1 MNQDFTKLPKNLPRP
16 TKDGSTRHLLGKQ
29 IPDIIL
35 DSTKDSL
42 FDFSSIKQ
50 KYAILY
56 FFPKMIMPGKSP
68 PSGWNDVPGARG
80 CTPQNISFSEN
91 NSILEKYDA
100 MSIGISSQSIQD
112 LKQLSATRKLSQ
124 ILVSD
129 EELEFQK
136 KLQVPTFDVENKTM
150 YKRLTLIVKDST
162 IIKIFYPVFPPD
174 EHIFEIIKWLECNH
188 SSKLT
193 KKTSKTSKKLW

>member
-1 MNQDFTKLPKNLPRP
+1 M
-16 TKDGSTRHLLGKQ
+16 LGKQ

-68 PSGWNDVPGARG
+68 PSGWNNIPGARG

-91 NSILEKYDA
+91 NRILEKFDA
-100 MSIGISSQSIQD
+100 ISIGISSQSIQD
-112 LKQLSATRKLSQ
+112 LKQLSAIRKLSQ
-124 ILVSD
+124 VLVSD
-129 EELEFQK
+129 EGLEFQK
-136 KLQVPTFDVENKTM
+136 KIQVPTFDVENKTM
-150 YKRLTLIVKDST
+150 YKRLTLIVKES
-162 IIKIFYPVFPPD
+162 IIINTFYPIFPPD
-174 EHIFEIIKWLECNH
+174 EHIFEIIKWLESNH
-188 SSKLT
+188 SSQLP
-193 KKTSKTSKKLW
+193 KKTSKTSKKL